1 MEKEEAQLQN
11 DKRDSIELSRN
22 AKGEHSWK
30 IKRYY
35 DSESQ
40 ASEDI
45 VNELGDID
53 NLLKKKFG

>member
-1 MEKEEAQLQN
+1 MEEAQLQN

>member
-53 NLLKKKFG
+53 NLLKEKFE